1 MFYGLAKDCFDT
13 QHYRFEHELVDIET
27 LNRRAFQGEL
37 ELTALSLHAYAYL
50 SDRYMIC
57 SCGASMGDNYGP
69 MIVTRNPCTRD
80 DLRGKTI
87 AVPGTLTTAY
97 LSCRM
102 WLKEFEHVVV
112 PFDEVLDVVEQGS
125 YQGKRIDAGLV
136 IHEGQ
141 LTYQTQ
147 NLHLVVDLG
156 KWWMEQTGLPLPLGA
171 NGIRKDLGPD
181 VIRDVNKYLY
191 LSIKHGLE
199 HRHKALDYALGWGR
213 GLERD
218 KADTFVG
225 MYVNEWTLDFT
236 DRGRQAV
243 RELLKRGYEAGV
255 ITKLVEPEFVD
266 PPTFP

>member
-1 MFYGLAKDCFDT
+1 
-13 QHYRFEHELVDIET
+13 
-27 LNRRAFQGEL
+27 
-37 ELTALSLHAYAYL
+37 
-50 SDRYMIC
+50 
-57 SCGASMGDNYGP
+57 MGDNYGP
-69 MIVTRNPCTRD
+69 MIVTRNPSTRD

-125 YQGKRIDAGLV
+125 YQGKSIDAGLV

-141 LTYQTQ
+141 LTYHTQ
-147 NLHLVVDLG
+147 NLHL
-156 KWWMEQTGLPLPLGA
+156 
-171 NGIRKDLGPD
+171 
-181 VIRDVNKYLY
+181 
-191 LSIKHGLE
+191 

-266 PPTFP
+266 PPTFS